1 MKEKAEVKVGEL
13 LGSLVLGEKQEAGGL
28 TVFALSSG
36 ISSDYNYILLDEAL
50 KKGVLKVKEI
60 GEGSVPEISVINSGS
75 EDVFIMDGEE
85 LTGAKQNRTVNISM
99 LIPAE
104 GAVNVPV
111 SCVEQGRWDLVS
123 EHFAASE
130 NISFADLRRKQK
142 ESVME
147 SMANEQNFCGDQSE
161 TWDAIEEKTR
171 ARRVESPTA
180 AMHDIY
186 EQGKDFMEEHT
197 NVFKPLKGQKGA
209 VFALGD
215 KIFGLDIFDKE
226 ETWEKLMPK
235 IIRSYLLENGPATW
249 KKPSVKVEEAEKFLA
264 GLAGAEFSSYK
275 SPGLGTAV
283 SIKGKTASGT
293 ALFAKDT
300 AVHTSLF
307 RKKDRGEKMPRPEL

>member
-1 MKEKAEVKVGEL
+1 
-13 LGSLVLGEKQEAGGL
+13 
-28 TVFALSSG
+28 
-36 ISSDYNYILLDEAL
+36 
-50 KKGVLKVKEI
+50 
-60 GEGSVPEISVINSGS
+60 
-75 EDVFIMDGEE
+75 MDGEE

-104 GAVNVPV
+104 GVVDVPV
-111 SCVEQGRWDLVS
+111 SCVEQGRWHLVS

-147 SMANEQNFCGDQSE
+147 SMANEQNFCADQSE

-171 ARRVESPTA
+171 ARCVESPTA

-186 EQGKDFMEEHT
+186 EQGKNFTQEHL
-197 NVFKPLKGQKGA
+197 NAFKPLKGQKGA

-215 KIFGLDIFDKE
+215 KIFGLDVFDKE
-226 ETWEKLMPK
+226 ETWAKLMPK
-235 IIRSYLLENGPATW
+235 IIRSYLLESGPAMR
-249 KKPSVKVEEAEKFLA
+249 KKSSVGVEEAEKFLT

-293 ALFAKDT
+293 ALFARET

-307 RKKDRGEKMPRPEL
+307 RKKSLGGKIPHPEL